1 MERPIYKKTSH
12 FKDILKSNN
21 SLPDKQYE
29 DKQYRENLEEWFNEI
44 KYKFNLFYKKQVRK
58 Y

>member
-1 MERPIYKKTSH
+1 MIIGLYILNWKDQFIKKTSH

-29 DKQYRENLEEWFNEI
+29 DKPIQR
-44 KYKFNLFYKKQVRK
+44 KFRRMV
-58 Y
+58 